1 MAIITIVGSGMM
13 GSAIGIPASENGH
26 EVRLVGTPL
35 DREIIEHARA
45 TGWHLNM
52 RRQLPESYKYYQFE
66 EFSKALEGADAVVSG
81 VSSFGV
87 DWFLQTVVPILPET
101 LPILAGT
108 TGMIEETGR
117 LIH

>member
-35 DREIIEHARA
+35 DREIIEHARK

-66 EFSKALEGADAVVSG
+66 ELSRRWRARTPWSAAFPASA
-81 VSSFGV
+81 
-87 DWFLQTVVPILPET
+87 W
-101 LPILAGT
+101 
-108 TGMIEETGR
+108 TGSWR
-117 LIH
+117 RCCPYCPKSCPFWP

>member
-35 DREIIEHARA
+35 DREIIEHARK

-66 EFSKALEGADAVVSG
+66 ELSRALEGADAVVCG
-81 VSSFGV
+81 VSSFGSSGNSGKKGSSAAAAGAAGSAMPPSIS
-87 DWFLQTVVPILPET
+87 FLL
-101 LPILAGT
+101 
-108 TGMIEETGR
+108 
-117 LIH
+117 